1 MTKASANVV
10 IIIITIIIVMIICI
24 STNVPH
30 RPVVIS

>member
-1 MTKASANVV
+1 MAKASVRVV
-10 IIIITIIIVMIICI
+10 IIVIPILIVMIICI